1 MTAIEQRPLAPP
13 ESPSTSGSSSSEDRK
28 SKRCTPPELQVC
40 EAIYFDSFPLCNC
53 LHSFRFVLFIPP
65 LMMKISSIAMTGST
79 HSAMIHAM
87 IVYKNL
93 INCRIDRTGRSS
105 IT

>member
-1 MTAIEQRPLAPP
+1 MESKIDAAFSGFDQKLHNIEAQVTTVEQHPLAYP

-28 SKRCTPPELQVC
+28 RKRCIPPELQVC

-65 LMMKISSIAMTGST
+65 LMMTISSIG
-79 HSAMIHAM
+79 H
-87 IVYKNL
+87 N
-93 INCRIDRTGRSS
+93 R
-105 IT
+105 